1 MASKRYTIMIIPEK
15 SSGSRRFVVARRTLW
30 TGGLCMIALV
40 AFSVLILLDRS
51 NLQRN
56 LDHLPVLKQ
65 RADAQNRLLR
75 RIRNR
80 LGEVDQRLLQLRRLE
95 DQLRIMASV
104 KPTEKSR
111 DLGVGGVSKGDLLD
125 QVAGLSAS
133 ESRLAGRLGRQFQDV
148 ERRAAEQ
155 ESAFEELIKAFREKG
170 VLPAH
175 TPSILP
181 VRGWLTS
188 AFGHRRSAFT
198 GRREFHAGID
208 IVARRGSPVLAP
220 ADGVVIK
227 ASRES
232 GYGNTI
238 EIRHLQGI
246 TTRYAHNQKMLV
258 RVGQRVR
265 RGQVIARVG
274 SSGRSTGPHLHYE
287 VRLNGLAVN
296 PRIYIVDTLTAKR

>member
-1 MASKRYTIMIIPEK
+1 MASKRFTILIIPDK
-15 SSGSRRFVVARRTLW
+15 SSGLRRFVVARRTLW
-30 TGGLCMIALV
+30 MGGLFMIALV
-40 AFSVLILLDRS
+40 ASSILLLLDRS
-51 NLQRN
+51 NLEQN
-56 LDHLPVLKQ
+56 LNRLPVLKR

-104 KPTEKSR
+104 KPNEKSR

-148 ERRAAEQ
+148 EQRAAEQ
-155 ESAFEELIKAFREKG
+155 ESAFEELIKAFREKR
-170 VLPAH
+170 VLLAH

-208 IVARRGSPVLAP
+208 IVARRGSPVSAP
-220 ADGVVIK
+220 ADGVVIM

-296 PRIYIVDTLTAKR
+296 PRIYIVDTLIAKR